1 MTLSSNI
8 RPEPYRP
15 PTQDDIRR
23 AREMYTQGFTV
34 SRILAAADMS
44 LGTFYFWLDGGPR
57 DEKGETS
64 LPAIARRRKVVG
76 KRRKPLNASR
86 VSLVARLYRTVERQV
101 FDIEQRLAQ
110 PSQSTPER
118 ERDVRMLAS
127 LVQSLRGLSAIAP
140 GEAASN
146 AGNSVNDDDD
156 DPVPANID
164 DYRNEL
170 ARRIRRFIES
180 HEAQTAAAEAAQAEQ
195 AAAHAPVGEG

>member
-15 PTQDDIRR
+15 PTQDGIRR

-34 SRILAAADMS
+34 SRILAATDMS

-57 DEKGETS
+57 DEKGGPS
-64 LPAIARRRKVVG
+64 LPAIARRRQVVG

-146 AGNSVNDDDD
+146 AGRGATDDEDD

-164 DYRNEL
+164 DYRIEL

-180 HEAQTAAAEAAQAEQ
+180 RQAQTAAAEAAQA
-195 AAAHAPVGEG
+195 AAQTLVEAG